1 MNIGFG
7 KMNLFNI
14 THAAAALI
22 GLASNAAIGVHR
34 FKVALAM
41 AGGSRLPPDT
51 KMRGE
56 AVP

>member
-14 THAAAALI
+14 TPAAALI

-34 FKVALAM
+34 FKIALAM
-41 AGGSRLPPDT
+41 AGGSRLSPDT